1 MKIKLFEM
9 YPFTFY
15 LLPSYFLPQV
25 KRFLVIDT
33 HQLILVEPDN
43 APGRLG

>member
-1 MKIKLFEM
+1 MFNELC
-9 YPFTFY
+9 
-15 LLPSYFLPQV
+15 LLRDFRQV

-43 APGRLG
+43 APGRLGMF